1 MSPYRVLYEKT
12 HHLPIEIEHKAYWA
26 IKKLNLSLDD
36 VGKSQLLQ
44 LHELQELKN
53 EAYKNSI
60 IYKAKMKNFHNKALR
75 KRNLHENQKVWLY
88 NSHLKL
94 FPGKLKSRWNC
105 PYVITEIFD
114 SGAVLIID
122 PKTGHAFKVNGQ
134 QLKPYLEAEP
144 PLAIV
149 SLIFQDIP
157 KDHPQ
162 I

>member
-1 MSPYRVLYEKT
+1 MVRIGQVDSMTLYG
-12 HHLPIEIEHKAYWA
+12 LIGLL
-26 IKKLNLSLDD
+26 IKYDA
-36 VGKSQLLQ
+36 GKSQLLQ

-114 SGAVLIID
+114 SGAV
-122 PKTGHAFKVNGQ
+122 NGQ
-134 QLKPYLEAEP
+134 QLKPYLEVEP
-144 PLAIV
+144 PLTIV

-157 KDHPQ
+157 KDHC
-162 I
+162 